1 MEAKDS
7 GAVVLSGRERVGIG
21 YGGGAGKIY

>member
-1 MEAKDS
+1 VGTKDS
-7 GAVVLSGRERVGIG
+7 GVVVFSGRERIRIG